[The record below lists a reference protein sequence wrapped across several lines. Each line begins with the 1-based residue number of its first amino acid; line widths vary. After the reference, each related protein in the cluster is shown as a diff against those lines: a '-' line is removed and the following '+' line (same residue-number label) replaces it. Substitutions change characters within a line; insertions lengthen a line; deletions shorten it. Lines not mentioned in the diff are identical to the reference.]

1 MSAKKLKKVH
11 NLKPFIFRPVASIFL
26 LIIGALMIKRAEER
40 TNAALYHH
48 AGCVFPKVPRAAA
61 LEPRRPTLPAHT
73 AVYEVIENRTAM
85 SLFGEHMRKLAF
97 RRLAQVESFC
107 IKHKEWLRGE
117 FATLFPLRAGD
128 YWYFVDAYILDNG
141 TVELN
146 DADLDFPPMWAAT
159 NRPRVVV
166 QVN

>member
-1 MSAKKLKKVH
+1 MNTMKRHHHPPKIDGARLLSRGRELVVDATTSHEPL
-11 NLKPFIFRPVASIFL
+11 PVAGRI
-26 LIIGALMIKRAEER
+26 
-40 TNAALYHH
+40 H